1 MTLVFVKEPK
11 NSTLVQLE
19 ICTTSKQTWFTTQTF
34 CEFLEGNDWIPPPL
48 MIGCA

>member
-1 MTLVFVKEPK
+1 LNE
-11 NSTLVQLE
+11 
-19 ICTTSKQTWFTTQTF
+19 SKKQHLLINKAEGSTQTF